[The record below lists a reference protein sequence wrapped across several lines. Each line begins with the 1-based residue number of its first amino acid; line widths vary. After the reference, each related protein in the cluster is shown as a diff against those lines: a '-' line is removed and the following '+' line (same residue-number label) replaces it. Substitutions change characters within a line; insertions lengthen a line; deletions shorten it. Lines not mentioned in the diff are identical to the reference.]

1 MERFQKGKRFR
12 GSGFRVQ
19 GSGFRVQGS
28 GFRVQGSGFRVVVAA
43 SLQYIWGDAR
53 RFLGKQVSR
62 LSVSAMILLTANDKD
77 FSLRSK

>member
-1 MERFQKGKRFR
+1 MRNAKCEM
-12 GSGFRVQ
+12 
-19 GSGFRVQGS
+19 
-28 GFRVQGSGFRVVVAA
+28 VVR
-43 SLQYIWGDAR
+43 LRRDYIWGDTR

>member
-1 MERFQKGKRFR
+1 MLLYQFDAAVSRVFSWSVFKREE
-12 GSGFRVQ
+12 
-19 GSGFRVQGS
+19 
-28 GFRVQGSGFRVVVAA
+28 GSGFRVVVAA

-53 RFLGKQVSR
+53 RFLGKQVSH

>member
-1 MERFQKGKRFR
+1 MRLCQEVFHGAFSKREA
-12 GSGFRVQ
+12 
-19 GSGFRVQGS
+19 
-28 GFRVQGSGFRVVVAA
+28 GSGFRVVVAA

>member
-1 MERFQKGKRFR
+1 MRNEKWWC
-12 GSGFRVQ
+12 GF
-19 GSGFRVQGS
+19 
-28 GFRVQGSGFRVVVAA
+28 AA
-43 SLQYIWGDAR
+43 IIWGDAR

>member
-1 MERFQKGKRFR
+1 MRNEKCEMRNAKCEM
-12 GSGFRVQ
+12 
-19 GSGFRVQGS
+19 
-28 GFRVQGSGFRVVVAA
+28 VVR
-43 SLQYIWGDAR
+43 LRRDYIWGDAR

>member
-1 MERFQKGKRFR
+1 MERFQKGK
-12 GSGFRVQ
+12 RVQ

>member
-1 MERFQKGKRFR
+1 MLLYQFDAAVSRGFSWSVFKREE
-12 GSGFRVQ
+12 GSGFGVR
-19 GSGFRVQGS
+19 
-28 GFRVQGSGFRVVVAA
+28 GSGFRVVVAA

>member
-1 MERFQKGKRFR
+1 MLLYQFDAVVSRGFYMERFQKGKRVR
-12 GSGFRVQ
+12 

-53 RFLGKQVSR
+53 R
-62 LSVSAMILLTANDKD
+62 
-77 FSLRSK
+77 